1 MKKPINLELSN
12 FTNILHIPHY
22 FKQALILNERII
34 EDDVLKKLILGTDLK
49 SEEIT
54 CTPHIVSQ
62 VFGEFMHSNFT
73 NLADIFPDKNSK
85 NNHHPTSA

>member
-73 NLADIFPDKNSK
+73 NLADIFQV
-85 NNHHPTSA
+85 